1 METHGSE
8 KKSPL
13 LHGTAASAPTF
24 TPVPP
29 PRKIEK
35 KAAEEGWGGFHTKPK
50 RDAAGTMLS
59 SFHGFILGGCYRG
72 LNASREARGAK
83 TARANPPPARD
94 VGSQEKSRETS
105 PAQQQ
110 SSGETATPANSSP
123 GGWEQQRCA
132 PAASPKRGAEANQC
146 APPPPRTPPARCRK
160 SLCELSGQA
169 RPIMFFAPSLARCFL
184 KAAPPPTVRS

>member
-1 METHGSE
+1 MR
-8 KKSPL
+8 KKVPSSWTGGLRPHLHPRAPSPKDRGEGDGGRVGGIP
-13 LHGTAASAPTF
+13 HGT
-24 TPVPP
+24 
-29 PRKIEK
+29 K
-35 KAAEEGWGGFHTKPK
+35 KGCRRYYVVVFSW
-50 RDAAGTMLS
+50 LY
-59 SFHGFILGGCYRG
+59 LGGCYRG